1 MSRTPHRAPRTI
13 RLDIPAPK
21 ATIAAMIDWVTVGWY
36 ALQIFAL
43 ALLLATA
50 SMAYWR
56 AGEDGVRW
64 REVMGR
70 PGYMLAWLG
79 ALLVFSAAQVPVQD
93 GWLQRLLW
101 GALALAFAW
110 ETWGAWRRARS

>member
-1 MSRTPHRAPRTI
+1 
-13 RLDIPAPK
+13 
-21 ATIAAMIDWVTVGWY
+21 MIDWVTVGWY

-50 SMAYWR
+50 SVAYWR
-56 AGEDGVRW
+56 AGEDGARW
-64 REVMGR
+64 RDVMGR

-79 ALLVFSAAQVPVQD
+79 ALLLFSAAQVPVQD

-101 GALALAFAW
+101 SALALAFAW
-110 ETWGAWRRARS
+110 ETWGAWRRGRS